1 MRGTGLNS
9 LTPSARVA
17 AALELL
23 QRARELYES
32 GRVHDALEAA
42 QAACDRKPKDAEAW
56 WVLGCISRYENLPA
70 ASDTAFRKAA
80 ALSRNHPLPH
90 RVTREDFEALV
101 RRQLESLS
109 PDARRRLTGVRVEI
123 RDLPGREDVK
133 RGTSPDALTNR
144 KRGAEDV
151 LFLYQVN
158 HENRSGSETDLAAL
172 VTRSLSRA

>member
-32 GRVHDALEAA
+32 GRVHDALEVA

-56 WVLGCISRYENLPA
+56 WLLGCISRFQDLPA

-80 ALSRNHPLPH
+80 ALSRNYPLPH
-90 RVTREDFEALV
+90 RVSRDRFEALV
-101 RRQLESLS
+101 QQQVESLS
-109 PDARRRLTGVRVEI
+109 PDARRRLAGVRFET
-123 RDLPGREDVK
+123 RELPGREDVK
-133 RGTSPDALTNR
+133 RGTSPDALTSR
-144 KRGAEDV
+144 RRGAEDV
-151 LFLYQVN
+151 LVLYQVN
-158 HENRSGSETDLAAL
+158 HENRSGSEADLATLIA
-172 VTRSLSRA
+172 RSLSRA